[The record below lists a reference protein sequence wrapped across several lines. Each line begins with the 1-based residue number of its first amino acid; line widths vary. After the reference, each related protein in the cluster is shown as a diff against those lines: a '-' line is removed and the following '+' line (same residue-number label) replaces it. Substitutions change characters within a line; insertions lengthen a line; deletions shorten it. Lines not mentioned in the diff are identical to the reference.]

1 MQSQQSL
8 LTVYFVFCNL
18 PFSLLLFRSTPHP
31 CKTACN
37 PVDHKPLSVPE
48 VGQNYLAGGGS
59 GALAGAAAG
68 AAAPAQ
74 LLQGAAAQLLQA
86 GAPQLGAQLL
96 QAGAPQLG
104 AQLFQAGAA
113 QEGCALLHLDF
124 CALQHLAC
132 LHFGALH
139 PRAADASP
147 ATRTS
152 ANMAPNTNII
162 LRTIANSSIGLGTS
176 CELWSGS
183 EAA

>member
-1 MQSQQSL
+1 MAS
-8 LTVYFVFCNL
+8 VFSFAQ
-18 PFSLLLFRSTPHP
+18 PSTLNDPPHP

-96 QAGAPQLG
+96 QAGA
-104 AQLFQAGAA
+104 AQD
-113 QEGCALLHLDF
+113 GCALLHLDF